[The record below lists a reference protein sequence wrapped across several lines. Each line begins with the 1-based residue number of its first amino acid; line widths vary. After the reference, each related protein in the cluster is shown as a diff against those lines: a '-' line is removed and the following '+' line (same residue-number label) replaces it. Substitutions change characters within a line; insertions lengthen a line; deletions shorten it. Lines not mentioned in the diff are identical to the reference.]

1 MFQLVVFV
9 IAGRGRALPNQPE
22 SRLLYDDSP
31 LIFNP
36 QLAKLIGLDSAILL
50 HQIHYWVK
58 INEKANRNFQD
69 GFFWTYNTFTDWG
82 THFPFWS
89 VSTIK
94 RIIKNLE
101 DRKLIV
107 SSRFNKLGMD
117 RTKWYR
123 VNHELLISLENPLYQ
138 NDTMA
143 TAHSVKT
150 GRPLDQV
157 DTMGEAGDSVKL
169 TPTIPETNVQRLTAE
184 TNGVPRKI
192 PTLSKVPIFAELQK
206 FLGFPEKTD
215 KDPIPNYGKEGRS
228 IANMKKRNYTEAEIL
243 AYWKRR
249 IVAAGGVYVEAWK
262 INEDIGRD
270 RTALGKQSRLLPT
283 EDDLVAQAKER
294 GLN

>member
-1 MFQLVVFV
+1 M
-9 IAGRGRALPNQPE
+9 PNQPE
-22 SRLLYDDSP
+22 SRLLYDDCP

-36 QLAKLIGLDSAILL
+36 QLAKLIGLDSAILI

-82 THFPFWS
+82 IHFPFWS

-107 SSRFNKLGMD
+107 SSRFNKLGTD

-123 VNHELLISLENPLYQ
+123 VNHKLLISLENPLYQ
-138 NDTMA
+138 NETMA
-143 TAHSVKT
+143 A
-150 GRPLDQV
+150 
-157 DTMGEAGDSVKL
+157 ADSVKL
-169 TPTIPETNVQRLTAE
+169 IIPLDQNETMAEAGHSVKVTQPLPETNIQRLTAE
-184 TNGVPRKI
+184 TNRAPGKKE
-192 PTLSKVPIFAELQK
+192 LSKVPIFAELQRY
-206 FLGFPEKTD
+206 LGFPEKTD
-215 KDPIPNYGKEGRS
+215 KDPIPNYGKESRFIGT
-228 IANMKKRNYTEAEIL
+228 MKKRGYTEAEIL

-249 IVAAGGVYVEAWK
+249 IDAAGGYYVESWK

-270 RTALGKQSRLLPT
+270 RTALGKQGKLLPT
-283 EDDLVAQAKER
+283 ESELAAAARGKGLVK
-294 GLN
+294 